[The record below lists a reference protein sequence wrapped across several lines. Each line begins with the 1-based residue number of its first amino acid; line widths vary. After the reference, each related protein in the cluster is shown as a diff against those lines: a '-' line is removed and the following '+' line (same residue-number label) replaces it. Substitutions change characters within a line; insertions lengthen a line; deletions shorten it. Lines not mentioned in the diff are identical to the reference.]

1 MATAT
6 KKKSKKTSGK
16 PKLGKTGVNSH
27 PVSLEFTEE
36 MKGFVSMPGSFN
48 YEEDYQAGKKS
59 GNYLMFHLTIR
70 VNDTQFFV
78 YDPNETGEA
87 IGWVECQHLGGRFE
101 VEKGIFN
108 CFVDYGKPSANE
120 KHMKYRLF
128 LKNKAGRK
136 ITLNGFKKVVDDGIL
151 NIWRDTST
159 LYTTVYEGYVDEKA
173 EPKANVLA
181 KGILHILEKDF
192 IKQMTTFKSNGRTF
206 SERKDALFRF
216 GEMFLGNLWEIYG
229 AQFRK
234 AEPELWRERDIP
246 VFTLD
251 GVKGSKISFHPF
263 TTDDKISLN
272 LVRFQKKESK
282 DVVILMHG
290 LTTSTDMF
298 VMPEHKNLVTYLHE
312 NGFTDVWSFDWRGSL
327 RFNYNLFPHRYTLD
341 DIALYDVPAALKVV
355 KDAVG
360 SGKRIH
366 FVVHCVGSIS
376 FFMSL
381 FGGKI
386 DGVTS
391 VVSNS
396 VSLTPNVPTWSK
408 IKLAFSPFLMESV
421 FRFPNVNPRWYY
433 LPGIASG
440 KLLSRFVSLFH
451 HECDEPACHMLSLM
465 WGTGWPA
472 CYEHANLPDITHR
485 RVGDLFGAT
494 SMNYYRHIRK
504 AVGRKSMIKYTPT
517 DKRYESLPNNY
528 LDKAS
533 EVKTPILF
541 MTGDQNKVFKDSNI
555 IAFETLNRLNP
566 GNKNELFIAEG
577 YGHQDTLMGK
587 KSDQDVFPK
596 IVEFLRK
603 NSNGVKKG

>member
-1 MATAT
+1 
-6 KKKSKKTSGK
+6 
-16 PKLGKTGVNSH
+16 
-27 PVSLEFTEE
+27 
-36 MKGFVSMPGSFN
+36 MPGSFN

>member
-6 KKKSKKTSGK
+6 KNKSKKNTSK
-16 PKLGKTGVNSH
+16 SKLGKTGVGSH

-48 YEEDYQAGKKS
+48 YQDDYAAGKKA

-70 VNDTQFFV
+70 VTDTQFFV

-87 IGWVECQHLGGRFE
+87 IGWVECQPLGGRFE
-101 VEKGIFN
+101 VEKGVFN

-128 LKNKAGRK
+128 LKNKAGKK

-159 LYTTVYEGYVDEKA
+159 LYTTVYEGYVEEKA
-173 EPKANVLA
+173 EPKAKVLA

-216 GEMFLGNLWEIYG
+216 GELFMGNLWEIYG

-251 GVKGSKISFHPF
+251 GVKNSKITFHPF

-282 DVVILMHG
+282 DVVVLMHG

-360 SGKRIH
+360 AGKRIH

-472 CYEHANLPDITHR
+472 CYEHTNLPDITHR

-504 AVGRKSMIKYTPT
+504 AVGRKAMIKYTPT
-517 DKRYESLPNNY
+517 DSRYNSLPNNY

-533 EVKTPILF
+533 EVKTPVLF

-555 IAFETLNRLNP
+555 IAYETLNRLNP

-587 KSDQDVFPK
+587 KSDKDVFPR

>member
-6 KKKSKKTSGK
+6 KKKKATNQSKSKKNLAPK
-16 PKLGKTGVNSH
+16 PH

-36 MKGFVSMPGSFN
+36 MKGFISLPGSFS
-48 YEEDYQAGKKS
+48 YEEDYEAGKKA

-70 VNDTQFFV
+70 IPDTEFFV

-87 IGWVECQHLGGRFE
+87 IGWVECQALGGKFD

-108 CFVDYGKPSANE
+108 CFVDYGKPSVNE
-120 KHMKYRLF
+120 KHMRYRLF

-159 LYTTVYEGYVDEKA
+159 LYTTVYEGHIEEKGEA
-173 EPKANVLA
+173 KAKILG
-181 KGILHILEKDF
+181 KGILRILEKDF
-192 IKQMTTFKSNGRTF
+192 LKQMTTFKSNGRTF
-206 SERKDALFRF
+206 SERKDAALRF
-216 GEMFLGNLWEIYG
+216 GEMFLGNLWDIYG

-246 VFTLD
+246 VFTLE
-251 GVKGSKISFHPF
+251 GVKDAKISHHPF
-263 TTDDKISLN
+263 VTEDKISVSLM
-272 LVRFQKKESK
+272 RFQKKESK
-282 DVVILMHG
+282 DVVVLMHG

-312 NGFTDVWSFDWRGSL
+312 NGYGDVWSFDWRGSL

-341 DIALYDVPAALKVV
+341 DIALYDVPAALRVV
-355 KDAVG
+355 REAVG
-360 SGKRIH
+360 PGKRIH

-381 FGGKI
+381 FAGKI
-386 DGVTS
+386 EGVTS

-396 VSLTPNVPTWSK
+396 VSLTPNVPAWSK
-408 IKLAFSPFLMESV
+408 IKLSFAPFLMESV
-421 FRFPNVNPRWYY
+421 LRFPNVNPRWHY
-433 LPGIASG
+433 LPGFASG
-440 KLLSRFVSLFH
+440 KVLAKFVSLFH

-472 CYEHANLPDITHR
+472 CYEHENLPDVTHR

-504 AVGRKSMIKYTPT
+504 AVGRKSMIKFEPK
-517 DKRYESLPNNY
+517 DNRYDSLPNNY

-533 EVKTPILF
+533 TVKTPILF

-555 IAFETLNRLNP
+555 IAHDTLNRLNP
-566 GNKNELFIAEG
+566 GNKNELFIAKG

-587 KSDQDVFPK
+587 KSDKDIFPR
-596 IVEFLRK
+596 IVEFL
-603 NSNGVKKG
+603 KKHS